1 MKLQS
6 SRRFVSSSNAQASL
20 QMWSDL
26 RQTDYLLWFLRARGR
41 HVSRVTITTRWVN
54 IETSPWWFKYFEW
67 KLISTVQSST
77 FCDKATLHVQFLH
90 MYNYIYFHLL
100 TAAAAGC
107 EVFCSAELGPCS
119 TAALQHCSRVS
130 AESKVTPQADTRHLS
145 LVSGIK
151 YRAQTQQ
158 QTHSGNTLLD

>member
-41 HVSRVTITTRWVN
+41 HVSRVTITTRSVN

-77 FCDKATLHVQFLH
+77 FCDKATLCAVPSHVQL
-90 MYNYIYFHLL
+90 YLL
-100 TAAAAGC
+100 SLADCSSCRMWSVLLCRAGTMQH
-107 EVFCSAELGPCS
+107 CS
-119 TAALQHCSRVS
+119 TAAGCLQSLKLPLRPTP
-130 AESKVTPQADTRHLS
+130 VTCHLS
-145 LVSGIK
+145 QEYNIEHRPS
-151 YRAQTQQ
+151 RHTAATRC
-158 QTHSGNTLLD
+158 

>member
-1 MKLQS
+1 MKLLQS

-41 HVSRVTITTRWVN
+41 HVSRVTITTRSVN

-77 FCDKATLHVQFLH
+77 FCDKATLCAVPSHVQL
-90 MYNYIYFHLL
+90 YLL
-100 TAAAAGC
+100 SLADCSSCRMWSVLLCRAG
-107 EVFCSAELGPCS
+107 
-119 TAALQHCSRVS
+119 TMQHCSRVS